1 MKMIGLLVTLL
12 IIGWLLNTQLALFMP
27 NTQSTTQDDE
37 SVVAAPTTVKQIESF
52 EQDINQLM
60 TDTQAERARQIEQ
73 SQ

>member
-27 NTQSTTQDDE
+27 NTQSTVEDE
-37 SVVAAPTTVKQIESF
+37 EGVVAAPTTVQQIESF

>member
-1 MKMIGLLVTLL
+1 MKMIGLLLTLL

-27 NTQSTTQDDE
+27 NTQSTTQNDE
-37 SVVAAPTTVKQIESF
+37 GVVVAPTTVKQIESF